1 MDWWQ
6 IAINNGLAVG
16 ILVAIGGGAWRAA
29 IFLAPLV
36 KDFFLRQ
43 NAFFE
48 AMQGTMERQEKILG
62 QSVDKID
69 EIHRKVVVGHDA

>member
-16 ILVAIGGGAWRAA
+16 ILVAIGGGGWRVAV
-29 IFLAPLV
+29 FLAPLV
-36 KDFFLRQ
+36 KEFFVRQ

-48 AMQGTMERQEKILG
+48 SMQVTMEKQQQILG
-62 QSVDKID
+62 QSGVKID
-69 EIHRKVVVGHDA
+69 EIHRKVVAGHD